1 MSRRPILLEICI
13 FPWKVIRQTGSQLII
28 AGDANMTDQLFGD
41 AKMTDQLFGD
51 ANKTDQLFGD
61 TNKTDQLLRD
71 QSANGQDQQS
81 IKDAI

>member
-1 MSRRPILLEICI
+1 MSRRPFLKCVYILLEICI
-13 FPWKVIRQTGSQLII
+13 FPWKVIRQTGSQLIL
-28 AGDANMTDQLFGD
+28 A
-41 AKMTDQLFGD
+41 GD

-61 TNKTDQLLRD
+61 ANMTDQLFGGTNKTDQLLRD

>member
-1 MSRRPILLEICI
+1 M
-13 FPWKVIRQTGSQLII
+13 IRQTGSQLIL
-28 AGDANMTDQLFGD
+28 ADDANMTDQLFGD
-41 AKMTDQLFGD
+41 ANM
-51 ANKTDQLFGD
+51 TDQLFGD